1 MENTKVKT
9 TKITHKTKPNYIT
22 TISENDLINILLKT
36 RHTTFVGIDSETK
49 PKMNKTGN
57 RFYDKVY
64 KYSTINA
71 LTAYQYENMVN
82 NARKRQ
88 FSADLKETMIENGVP
103 ESTIKEFESDIS
115 TIVEEANQ
123 KFESNGLS
131 WGKYMVDPI
140 TGIKNRVLINHTKK
154 DKKTGNLL
162 PETYRVYAQVAIL
175 HTKDPVYKWIETG
188 EDLSEEEVNEMKQ
201 FFPKKKEG
209 ERQGLKKPYIIRSYA
224 LDNLMSIR
232 INKNHYVVK

>member
-232 INKNHYVVK
+232 INKNHYVEK